1 MRRYAA
7 SYRVYRSFLAFSL
20 STPALYLQTMFSF
33 DGDGRI
39 VGTREP
45 DPSPGPLFWL
55 VRGKYGCAWA
65 VRSDVPQSIAKEL
78 DALAREEPPVSDLRV
93 APVHAE
99 QYVSLVEGR
108 VDSGPAFT
116 FPEEITESN
125 GTVFVEDTKH
135 LDRHFAGWETS
146 EIPYRTPIVALM
158 EDGDAVSVCFCAR
171 RSDVAAEAGVETA
184 IAYRGRG
191 LAPRVT
197 AAWAM
202 ALRASGRVPLYST
215 SWDNSASLSVAR
227 ELGLVSYACSWSTL

>member
-1 MRRYAA
+1 MA
-7 SYRVYRSFLAFSL
+7 SCRADRSFLAFSL
-20 STPALYLQTMFSF
+20 STPALYLQTLFSL

-45 DPSPGPLFWL
+45 DPNPGPLFSL
-55 VRGKYGCAWA
+55 VRGKDGCAWA
-65 VRSDVPQSIAKEL
+65 VRSDVPRKVAEEL
-78 DALAREEPPVSDLRV
+78 DVLAREELPVSDLRV

-99 QYVSLVEGR
+99 QYASLVEGR

-116 FPEEITESN
+116 FPEEIVESN
-125 GTVFVEDTKH
+125 GTVLVEDTWH
-135 LDRHFAGWETS
+135 LDRHFAGWRAG

-158 EDGDAVSVCFCAR
+158 DDGDAVSVCFCAR
-171 RSDVAAEAGVETA
+171 RSDLAAEAGVETA

-197 AAWAM
+197 AGWAM
-202 ALRASGRVPLYST
+202 AIRASGRVPLYST

-227 ELGLVSYACSWSTL
+227 KLGLVSYACSWSIS